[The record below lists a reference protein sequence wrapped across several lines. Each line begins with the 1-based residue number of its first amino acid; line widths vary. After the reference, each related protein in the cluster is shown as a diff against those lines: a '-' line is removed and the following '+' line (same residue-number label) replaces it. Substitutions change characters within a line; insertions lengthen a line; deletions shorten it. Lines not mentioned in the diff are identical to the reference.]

1 MLRREK
7 LGLPAKDYYIEA
19 PPSGEQI
26 TQALGYGVD
35 NYLQTQ
41 FADLVGTQQ
50 EDNAYRQGLGRIINA
65 FGAGR

>member
-1 MLRREK
+1 M
-7 LGLPAKDYYIEA
+7 PAKDYFIDQ